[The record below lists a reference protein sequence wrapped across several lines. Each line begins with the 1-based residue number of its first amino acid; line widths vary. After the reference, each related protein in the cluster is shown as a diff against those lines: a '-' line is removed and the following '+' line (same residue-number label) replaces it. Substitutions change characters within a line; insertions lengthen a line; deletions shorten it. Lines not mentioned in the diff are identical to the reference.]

1 MIKREWLE
9 MIVEDIESLIEW
21 SKKDPDAFNRVISEQ
36 EIRNLQELAS
46 NLVVLKRE
54 RPANAMR
61 LRSTNEAAMIEPK
74 DRAARIQAQFSRSAL
89 TGTTAVR

>member
-21 SKKDPDAFNRVISEQ
+21 SKKDPDAFNRVVGEQ

-46 NLVVLKRE
+46 NLVVLK
-54 RPANAMR
+54 
-61 LRSTNEAAMIEPK
+61 
-74 DRAARIQAQFSRSAL
+74 
-89 TGTTAVR
+89 